1 MRAVL
6 ARIYRLTR
14 LAASG
19 PGAPVALV
27 LYAVVLGLQFTA
39 VWVSVQIISWY
50 KAFYDALE
58 RRDAAEAL
66 LQVGHFAALTAAAAA
81 CFLFG
86 DWLRKRLQ
94 MHLRARLTA
103 CMQDAWLANKAYWHL
118 RPGFSAQPVDNPDQ
132 RIAEDCRKFIERLL
146 IETLDVIS
154 NAVALVSYVAVLW
167 SLSAVPLSFHLFG
180 LDVEIP
186 RYMVWAAFLYVAVS
200 SLLTHLL
207 GRPVKGLVFQQERC
221 EADFRHA
228 LVQLREGT
236 DEIAQS
242 SGEEA
247 ERRRLE
253 RRFGEIR
260 NNWHRLIRAEVILG
274 LFVRPYMQTILRIP
288 TFLALPIY
296 FAGNLTLGGLMQLAQ
311 SFSTTATTLS
321 WFIFSYRDLAE
332 FVAVS
337 ERLDDLLALTR
348 NPQTPEGVPQAI
360 MRGPAPDGGMAL
372 QGVALSTPQGR
383 RLAPVPDMALQPGQS
398 LWVAGPSGA
407 GKSTLLAALSGLW
420 PFGVGRISMPEGSRL
435 VLPQT
440 PRVFP
445 EGLAHAVT
453 YPREPED
460 VGRDAIEAALQKTGL
475 GHKLAAL
482 DLPGPEGYAGLS
494 MGERQ
499 RLALARVFIHRPAV
513 LILDE
518 ATSALDARSEV
529 DLLARVRAALP
540 GATIICAAHRP
551 PEGLAPFQTLAL
563 DPSATADRPG
573 QLVQAPFAGALA

>member
-1 MRAVL
+1 MRTVL
-6 ARIYRLTR
+6 ARIFRLTR

-19 PGAPVALV
+19 PGAPVALI
-27 LYAVVLGLQFTA
+27 LYAVVLSLQFAA
-39 VWVSVQIISWY
+39 VWVSVQLINWF
-50 KAFYDALE
+50 KVFYDALE
-58 RRDAAEAL
+58 QRDAAEAL
-66 LQVGHFAALTAAAAA
+66 LQVGHFALLTAASAA
-81 CFLFG
+81 CFITG

-94 MHLRARLTA
+94 MRLRERLTT
-103 CMQDAWLANKAYWHL
+103 CVLEAWLANKAYWHL

-154 NAVALVSYVAVLW
+154 NVVALVSYVAVLW
-167 SLSAVPLSFHLFG
+167 SLSAVPLSFTLFG
-180 LDVEIP
+180 HDVEIA

-200 SLLTHLL
+200 SLMTHLL
-207 GRPVKGLVFQQERC
+207 GRPVKGLVFQQERR

-228 LVQLREGT
+228 LMQLREGT

-253 RRFGEIR
+253 RRFGEVR
-260 NNWHRLIRAEVILG
+260 RNWHRLIRAEVILG
-274 LFVRPYMQTILRIP
+274 LFVRPYVQTILRIP
-288 TFLALPIY
+288 TFLALPVY

-311 SFSTTATTLS
+311 AFSTTATTLS

-337 ERLDDLLALTR
+337 ERLDGLLALAR
-348 NPQTPEGVPQAI
+348 HPQTPEGVPQAVT
-360 MRGPAPDGGMAL
+360 RGPAPGGGLAL
-372 QGVALSTPQGR
+372 RGVALSTPQGM
-383 RLAPVPDMALQPGQS
+383 RLAPVPDVALRPGQC
-398 LWVAGPSGA
+398 LWVAGPSGV

-420 PFGVGRISMPEGSRL
+420 PFGEGRISMPEGPRL
-435 VLPQT
+435 VLPQA

-445 EGLAHAVT
+445 EGLAHAAT
-453 YPREPED
+453 YPLEPEE
-460 VGRDAIEAALQKTGL
+460 VGREAIETALRAAGL

-482 DLPGPEGYAGLS
+482 DLPGAEGFAGLS

-529 DLLARVRAALP
+529 DLLARLRAALP

-551 PEGLAPFQTLAL
+551 PEALGDYVTLHLTASDAANRPEPEL
-563 DPSATADRPG
+563 SAT
-573 QLVQAPFAGALA
+573 GALA

>member
-6 ARIYRLTR
+6 ARTYRLTR

-27 LYAVVLGLQFTA
+27 LYAVVLGLQFAA
-39 VWVSVQIISWY
+39 VWVSVQLIDWQ

-58 RRDAAEAL
+58 QRDAAQAL
-66 LQVGHFAALTAAAAA
+66 IQVGHFALLISASAA
-81 CFLFG
+81 CFITS

-94 MHLRARLTA
+94 MRLRERLTA
-103 CMQDAWLANKAYWHL
+103 CVLDAWLANKAYWHL

-154 NAVALVSYVAVLW
+154 NLVALVSYVAVLW
-167 SLSAVPLSFHLFG
+167 SLSAVPLSFTLFG
-180 LDVEIP
+180 VDVEIA

-200 SLLTHLL
+200 SLMTHLL
-207 GRPVKGLVFQQERC
+207 GRPVKGLVFQQERR

-253 RRFGEIR
+253 RRFGEVR
-260 NNWHRLIRAEVILG
+260 CNWHRLIRAEVILG
-274 LFVRPYMQTILRIP
+274 LFVRPYVQTILRIP
-288 TFLALPIY
+288 TFLALPVY

-311 SFSTTATTLS
+311 AFSTTATTLS

-337 ERLDDLLALTR
+337 ERLDGLLALAR
-348 NPQTPEGVPQAI
+348 HPQTLEGVPQAVTW
-360 MRGPAPDGGMAL
+360 GPAPGGGLAL
-372 QGVALSTPQGR
+372 RGVALSTPQGM
-383 RLAPVPDMALQPGQS
+383 RLAPVPDVALRPGQC
-398 LWVAGPSGA
+398 LWVAGPSGV

-420 PFGVGRISMPEGSRL
+420 PFGEGRISMPDGPRL
-435 VLPQT
+435 VLPQA

-445 EGLAHAVT
+445 EGLAHAAS
-453 YPREPED
+453 YPLEPEE
-460 VGRDAIEAALQKTGL
+460 VGREAIEAALREVGL

-482 DLPGPEGYAGLS
+482 DLPGAEGFAGLS

-529 DLLARVRAALP
+529 DLLARLRAALP

-551 PEGLAPFQTLAL
+551 PEALGDYVTLHLTAPDAYTRPEPEL
-563 DPSATADRPG
+563 SAT
-573 QLVQAPFAGALA
+573 GALA

>member
-1 MRAVL
+1 
-6 ARIYRLTR
+6 
-14 LAASG
+14 
-19 PGAPVALV
+19 
-27 LYAVVLGLQFTA
+27 LQFAA
-39 VWVSVQIISWY
+39 VWVSVQLIDWQ

-58 RRDAAEAL
+58 QRNAAEAL
-66 LQVGHFAALTAAAAA
+66 LQVGHFALLISASAA
-81 CFLFG
+81 CFIIG

-94 MHLRARLTA
+94 MRLRERLTA
-103 CMQDAWLANKAYWHL
+103 CVLEAWLANKAYWHL

-154 NAVALVSYVAVLW
+154 NVVALVSYVAVLW
-167 SLSAVPLSFHLFG
+167 SLSAVPLSFTLFG
-180 LDVEIP
+180 VDVEIA

-200 SLLTHLL
+200 SLMTHLL
-207 GRPVKGLVFQQERC
+207 GRPVKGLVFQQERR

-260 NNWHRLIRAEVILG
+260 RNWHRLIRAEVILG
-274 LFVRPYMQTILRIP
+274 LFVQPYRQTVFRIP
-288 TFLALPIY
+288 TFLALPAY

-311 SFSTTATTLS
+311 SFVNTSTSLS

-337 ERLDDLLALTR
+337 ERLDGLLALAR
-348 NPQTPEGVPQAI
+348 HPQTLEGVPQAVT
-360 MRGPAPDGGMAL
+360 RGPAPGGGLAL
-372 QGVALSTPQGR
+372 RGVALSTPQGM
-383 RLAPVPDMALQPGQS
+383 RLAPVPDVALRPGQC
-398 LWVAGPSGA
+398 LWVDGPSGV

-420 PFGVGRISMPEGSRL
+420 PFGEGRISMPEGPRL
-435 VLPQT
+435 VLPQA

-445 EGLAHAVT
+445 EGLAHAAS
-453 YPREPED
+453 YPLEPEE
-460 VGRDAIEAALQKTGL
+460 VGRDAIEAALREVGL

-482 DLPGPEGYAGLS
+482 DLPGAEGFAGLS

-529 DLLARVRAALP
+529 DLLARLRAALP

-551 PEGLAPFQTLAL
+551 PDPLGDYVTLHLTAPDADTRPEPEL
-563 DPSATADRPG
+563 SAT
-573 QLVQAPFAGALA
+573 GALA

>member
-1 MRAVL
+1 MRTVL
-6 ARIYRLTR
+6 ARIFRLTR

-27 LYAVVLGLQFTA
+27 LYAVVLSLQFAA
-39 VWVSVQIISWY
+39 VWVSVQLIDWQ

-58 RRDAAEAL
+58 QRDAAEAL
-66 LQVGHFAALTAAAAA
+66 LQVGHFALLISASAA
-81 CFLFG
+81 CFLTG

-94 MHLRARLTA
+94 MRLRERLTA
-103 CMQDAWLANKAYWHL
+103 CVLEAWLANKAYWHL

-154 NAVALVSYVAVLW
+154 NVVALASYVAVLW
-167 SLSAVPLSFHLFG
+167 SLSAVPLSFTLFG
-180 LDVEIP
+180 VDVEIA

-200 SLLTHLL
+200 SLMTHLL
-207 GRPVKGLVFQQERC
+207 GRPVKGLVFQQERR

-228 LVQLREGT
+228 LMQLREGT

-253 RRFGEIR
+253 RRFGEVR
-260 NNWHRLIRAEVILG
+260 RNWHRLIRAEVILG
-274 LFVRPYMQTILRIP
+274 LFVRPYVQTILRIP
-288 TFLALPIY
+288 TFLALPVY

-311 SFSTTATTLS
+311 AFSTTATTLS

-337 ERLDDLLALTR
+337 ERLDGLLALAR
-348 NPQTPEGVPQAI
+348 HPQTPEGVPQAVT
-360 MRGPAPDGGMAL
+360 RGPAPGGGLAL
-372 QGVALSTPQGR
+372 RGVALSTPQGM
-383 RLAPVPDMALQPGQS
+383 RLAPVPDVALRPGQC
-398 LWVAGPSGA
+398 LWVAGPSGV

-420 PFGVGRISMPEGSRL
+420 PFGEGRISMPEGPRL
-435 VLPQT
+435 VLPQA

-445 EGLAHAVT
+445 EGLAHAAT
-453 YPREPED
+453 YPLEPEE
-460 VGRDAIEAALQKTGL
+460 VGREVIEAALRAAGL

-482 DLPGPEGYAGLS
+482 DLPGAEGFAGLS

-499 RLALARVFIHRPAV
+499 RLALARVFIHRPGV

-529 DLLARVRAALP
+529 DLLARLRAALP

-551 PEGLAPFQTLAL
+551 PEALGDYVTLHLTAPDAANRPEPEL
-563 DPSATADRPG
+563 SAT
-573 QLVQAPFAGALA
+573 GALA

>member
-1 MRAVL
+1 MRTVL
-6 ARIYRLTR
+6 ARIFRLTR

-27 LYAVVLGLQFTA
+27 LYAVVLGLQFAA
-39 VWVSVQIISWY
+39 VWVSVQLINWN
-50 KAFYDALE
+50 KAFFDALE
-58 RRDAAEAL
+58 KRDAGEAL
-66 LQVGHFAALTAAAAA
+66 LQVGHFALLISASAA
-81 CFLFG
+81 CFLVG

-94 MHLRARLTA
+94 MRLRERLTT
-103 CMQDAWLANKAYWHL
+103 CVLEAWLANKAYWHL

-154 NAVALVSYVAVLW
+154 NVVALVSYVAVLW
-167 SLSAVPLSFHLFG
+167 SLSAVPLSFTLFG
-180 LDVEIP
+180 HDVEIA

-200 SLLTHLL
+200 SLMTHLL
-207 GRPVKGLVFQQERC
+207 GRPVKGLLFQQERR

-260 NNWHRLIRAEVILG
+260 RNWHRLIRAEVILG

-288 TFLALPIY
+288 TFLALPVY

-311 SFSTTATTLS
+311 AFSTTATTLS

-332 FVAVS
+332 FAAVS
-337 ERLDDLLALTR
+337 ERLDGLLALAR
-348 NPQTPEGVPQAI
+348 HSQTPEGVPQAVT
-360 MRGPAPDGGMAL
+360 RGPAPGGGLAL
-372 QGVALSTPQGR
+372 RGVALSTPQGM
-383 RLAPVPDMALQPGQS
+383 RLAPVPDVALRPGQC

-420 PFGVGRISMPEGSRL
+420 PFGEGRISLPEGPHL
-435 VLPQT
+435 VLPQA

-445 EGLAHAVT
+445 EGLAHAAT
-453 YPREPED
+453 YPLEPDE
-460 VGRDAIEAALQKTGL
+460 VGREAIEAALKEVGL

-482 DLPGPEGYAGLS
+482 DLPGAEGFAGLS

-529 DLLARVRAALP
+529 DLLARLRAALP

-551 PEGLAPFQTLAL
+551 PEALGDYVTLHLTAPDADTRPEPEL
-563 DPSATADRPG
+563 SAT
-573 QLVQAPFAGALA
+573 GALA

>member
-1 MRAVL
+1 M
-6 ARIYRLTR
+6 
-14 LAASG
+14 
-19 PGAPVALV
+19 ALV
-27 LYAVVLGLQFTA
+27 LYAVVLGLQFAA
-39 VWVSVQIISWY
+39 VWVSVQLIDWQ
-50 KAFYDALE
+50 KAFFDALE
-58 RRDAAEAL
+58 QRDAAEAL
-66 LQVGHFAALTAAAAA
+66 LQVGHFALLISASAA
-81 CFLFG
+81 CFITG

-94 MHLRARLTA
+94 MRLRERLTA
-103 CMQDAWLANKAYWHL
+103 CVLEAWLANKAYWHL

-154 NAVALVSYVAVLW
+154 NVVALVSYVAVLW
-167 SLSAVPLSFHLFG
+167 SLSAVPLSFTLFG
-180 LDVEIP
+180 VDVEIA

-200 SLLTHLL
+200 SLMTHLL
-207 GRPVKGLVFQQERC
+207 GRPVKGLVFQQERR

-260 NNWHRLIRAEVILG
+260 RNWHRLIRAEVILG
-274 LFVRPYMQTILRIP
+274 LFVRPYVQTILRIP
-288 TFLALPIY
+288 TFLALPVY

-311 SFSTTATTLS
+311 AFSTTATTLS

-337 ERLDDLLALTR
+337 ERLDGLLALAR
-348 NPQTPEGVPQAI
+348 HPQTPEGVPQAVT
-360 MRGPAPDGGMAL
+360 RGPAPGGGLAL
-372 QGVALSTPQGR
+372 RGVALSTPQGM
-383 RLAPVPDMALQPGQS
+383 RLAPVPDVALRPGQC

-420 PFGVGRISMPEGSRL
+420 PFGEGRISMPEGPRL
-435 VLPQT
+435 VLPQA

-445 EGLAHAVT
+445 EGLAHAAS
-453 YPREPED
+453 YPLEPEE
-460 VGRDAIEAALQKTGL
+460 VGREAIETALRAAGL
-475 GHKLAAL
+475 GHKLVAL
-482 DLPGPEGYAGLS
+482 DLPGAEGFAGLS

-529 DLLARVRAALP
+529 DLLARVRAELP

-551 PEGLAPFQTLAL
+551 PEGLAPFQILAL
-563 DPSATADRPG
+563 DPAAAADRASQPL
-573 QLVQAPFAGALA
+573 QVPLAGALA

>member
-1 MRAVL
+1 MRTVL
-6 ARIYRLTR
+6 ARTYRLTR

-27 LYAVVLGLQFTA
+27 LYAVVLGLQFAA
-39 VWVSVQIISWY
+39 VWVSVQLINWF
-50 KAFYDALE
+50 KVFYDALE
-58 RRDAAEAL
+58 QRDAAEAL
-66 LQVGHFAALTAAAAA
+66 LQVGHFALLTAASAA
-81 CFLFG
+81 CFITG

-94 MHLRARLTA
+94 MRLRERLTA
-103 CMQDAWLANKAYWHL
+103 CVLEAWLANKAYWHL

-154 NAVALVSYVAVLW
+154 NVVALVSYVAVLW
-167 SLSAVPLSFHLFG
+167 SLSAVPLSFTLFG
-180 LDVEIP
+180 VDVEIA

-200 SLLTHLL
+200 SLMTHLL
-207 GRPVKGLVFQQERC
+207 GRPVKGLVFQQERR

-260 NNWHRLIRAEVILG
+260 RNWHRLIRAEVILG
-274 LFVRPYMQTILRIP
+274 LFVQPYRQTVFRIP
-288 TFLALPIY
+288 TFLALPAY

-311 SFSTTATTLS
+311 SFVNTSTSLS

-337 ERLDDLLALTR
+337 ERLDGLLALAR
-348 NPQTPEGVPQAI
+348 HPQTPEGVPQAVT
-360 MRGPAPDGGMAL
+360 REAAPGGGLAL
-372 QGVALSTPQGR
+372 RGVALSTPQGM
-383 RLAPVPDMALQPGQS
+383 RLAPVPDVALRPGQC

-420 PFGVGRISMPEGSRL
+420 PFGEGRISMPDGPRL
-435 VLPQT
+435 VLPQA

-445 EGLAHAVT
+445 EGLAHAAS
-453 YPREPED
+453 YPLEPEE
-460 VGRDAIEAALQKTGL
+460 VGREAIEAALRAAGL

-482 DLPGPEGYAGLS
+482 DLPGAEGFAGLS

-518 ATSALDARSEV
+518 ATSALDARSEA
-529 DLLARVRAALP
+529 DLLARLRAALP

-551 PEGLAPFQTLAL
+551 PEALGDYVTLHLTAPDADTRPEPEL
-563 DPSATADRPG
+563 SAT
-573 QLVQAPFAGALA
+573 GALA

>member
-1 MRAVL
+1 MRTVL
-6 ARIYRLTR
+6 ARIFRLTR

-27 LYAVVLGLQFTA
+27 LYAVVLSLQFAA
-39 VWVSVQIISWY
+39 VWVSVQLINWN
-50 KAFYDALE
+50 KAFFDALE
-58 RRDAAEAL
+58 KRDAAEAL
-66 LQVGHFAALTAAAAA
+66 LQVGHFALLISASAA
-81 CFLFG
+81 CFLAG

-94 MHLRARLTA
+94 MRLRERLTA
-103 CMQDAWLANKAYWHL
+103 CVLEAWLANKAYWHL

-154 NAVALVSYVAVLW
+154 NVVALVSYVAVLW
-167 SLSAVPLSFHLFG
+167 SLSAVPLSFTLFG
-180 LDVEIP
+180 HDVEIA

-200 SLLTHLL
+200 SLMTHLL
-207 GRPVKGLVFQQERC
+207 GRPVKGLLFQQERR

-260 NNWHRLIRAEVILG
+260 RNWHRLIRAEVILG

-288 TFLALPIY
+288 TFLALPVY

-311 SFSTTATTLS
+311 AFSTTATTLS

-332 FVAVS
+332 FAAVS
-337 ERLDDLLALTR
+337 ERLDGLLALAR
-348 NPQTPEGVPQAI
+348 HPQTPEGVPQAVT
-360 MRGPAPDGGMAL
+360 RGPAPGGGLAL
-372 QGVALSTPQGR
+372 RGVALSTPQGM
-383 RLAPVPDMALQPGQS
+383 RLAPVPDVALRPGQC
-398 LWVAGPSGA
+398 LWVAGPSGV

-420 PFGVGRISMPEGSRL
+420 PFGEGRISMPEGPRL
-435 VLPQT
+435 VLPQA

-445 EGLAHAVT
+445 EGLAHAAT
-453 YPREPED
+453 YPLEPEE
-460 VGRDAIEAALQKTGL
+460 VGREAIETALRAAGL

-482 DLPGPEGYAGLS
+482 DLPGAEGFAGLS

-529 DLLARVRAALP
+529 DLLARLRAALP

-551 PEGLAPFQTLAL
+551 PEALGDYVTLHLTAPDVDTRPEPEL
-563 DPSATADRPG
+563 SAT
-573 QLVQAPFAGALA
+573 GALA